1 VSEGHEPAP
10 AAGDETPSDRSGHEP
25 GTTVTA
31 TRTPGEPIV
40 VSASL
45 YRRLKSGL
53 FGFSMA
59 MLSCLVVVGLVILIT
74 PRRNEGAIP
83 RVDYQG
89 DQSGLM
95 AIAPYQVQAP
105 EGLPAQWYPT
115 STRLSGHTGGP
126 VSWHLGFYTQGKEYA
141 ALEESNET
149 PAGAGNFVDRM
160 TSQGHPDGTSQIAGA
175 TWDRTFRPDK
185 KQRSLVRRLPGLTLV
200 VTGTASYDELAVLAG
215 SLRPQPKA
223 SPASPAA
230 TPT

>member
-1 VSEGHEPAP
+1 VSEGREPAP
-10 AAGDETPSDRSGHEP
+10 ATGDDTLSGRSEHEQ

-31 TRTPGEPIV
+31 TRAPGEPIV
-40 VSASL
+40 VSPSV

-83 RVDYQG
+83 HADYRG
-89 DQSGLM
+89 DLSGLM

-105 EGLPAQWYPT
+105 ESLPAQWSPT
-115 STRLSGHTGGP
+115 STRLSGHAGGP
-126 VSWHLGFYTQGKEYA
+126 VSWHLGFYTPQKEYA
-141 ALEESNET
+141 ALEQSNET
-149 PAGAGNFVDRM
+149 PGGVGNFVDRM

-200 VTGTASYDELAVLAG
+200 VTGTASYEELAVLAG

-223 SPASPAA
+223 SPAV
-230 TPT
+230 TPS